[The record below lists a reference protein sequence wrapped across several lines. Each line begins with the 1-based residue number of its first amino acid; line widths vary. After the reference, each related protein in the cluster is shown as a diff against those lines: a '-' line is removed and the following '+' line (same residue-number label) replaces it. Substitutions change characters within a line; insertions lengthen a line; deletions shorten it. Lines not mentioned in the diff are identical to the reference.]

1 MREESQAQIQ
11 RQLEELAE
19 TLVASEGMELV
30 DLEYRRQGPRWV
42 LRLFIDKED
51 GVTIDD
57 CANISKELGDLLDV
71 KDIIP
76 QAYVLEVSSPGLNR
90 PLRKKEDFSRFA
102 GRKVQIRLFTPMEGR
117 KKIVGNLVGIENET
131 VIVAAPEGRY
141 SVALKDIDRANLVY
155 EF

>member
-1 MREESQAQIQ
+1 MREETQVQIQ
-11 RQLEELAE
+11 RQVEELAE
-19 TLVASEGMELV
+19 TLVVSEGMELV

>member
-1 MREESQAQIQ
+1 MREETQAQIQ
-11 RQLEELAE
+11 RQVEELAE
-19 TLVASEGMELV
+19 TLVVSEGMELV

-42 LRLFIDKED
+42 LRLFIDREG
-51 GVTIDD
+51 GVTIHD

-131 VIVAAPEGRY
+131 VIVAAPEGRC

>member
-1 MREESQAQIQ
+1 MREEIQVQIQ
-11 RQLEELAE
+11 RQVEELAE
-19 TLVASEGMELV
+19 TLVVSEGMELV

-131 VIVAAPEGRY
+131 VIVAAPEGRC

-155 EF
+155 EL

>member
-1 MREESQAQIQ
+1 MREEIQVQIQ
-11 RQLEELAE
+11 RQVEELAE
-19 TLVASEGMELV
+19 TLVVSEGMELV

-42 LRLFIDKED
+42 LRLFIDREG
-51 GVTIDD
+51 GVTIHD

-102 GRKVQIRLFTPMEGR
+102 EQKVQLRLVTPVEGR

-131 VIVAAPEGRY
+131 VIVAAPEGRFF
-141 SVALKDIDRANLVY
+141 VDLKDIDKANLVY

>member
-1 MREESQAQIQ
+1 MREEIQLQIQ
-11 RQLEELAE
+11 RQVEELAE
-19 TLVASEGMELV
+19 TLVVSEGMELV
-30 DLEYRRQGPRWV
+30 DLEYRRQGPRWM
-42 LRLFIDKED
+42 LRLFIDKEG

-102 GRKVQIRLFTPMEGR
+102 GRKVQLRLVTPMEGR

-131 VIVAAPEGRY
+131 VIVAAPEGRC

>member
-1 MREESQAQIQ
+1 MREEIQIQIQ
-11 RQLEELAE
+11 RQVEELAE
-19 TLVASEGMELV
+19 TLVVSEGMELV

-102 GRKVQIRLFTPMEGR
+102 GRKVQLRLVTPMEGR

-131 VIVAAPEGRY
+131 VIVVASEGRC
-141 SVALKDIDRANLVY
+141 SVALKNIDRANLVY